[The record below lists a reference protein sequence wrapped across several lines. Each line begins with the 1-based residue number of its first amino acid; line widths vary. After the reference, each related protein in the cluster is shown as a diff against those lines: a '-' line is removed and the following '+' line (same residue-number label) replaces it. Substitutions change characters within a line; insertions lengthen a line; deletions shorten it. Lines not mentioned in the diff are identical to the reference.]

1 MHQFEGCF
9 LVICQIN
16 FHGRNHDLIRM
27 KNQAPSITIGIE
39 GDFAINEKK
48 PACRKG
54 DFVLDWVSHVLSSFS
69 KFMIV
74 AK

>member
-1 MHQFEGCF
+1 
-9 LVICQIN
+9 
-16 FHGRNHDLIRM
+16 M